1 MLIFSITFHISQQ
14 TLKKKW
20 KKEKPMIFILNVISS
35 AISSLESE
43 VTKTHNSTYNLF
55 DISTIENQI
64 HQEHKKFA
72 CQKQII

>member
-1 MLIFSITFHISQQ
+1 
-14 TLKKKW
+14 
-20 KKEKPMIFILNVISS
+20 MIFILNVISS

-43 VTKTHNSTYNLF
+43 VTKTHNSAYNLF